1 MRLYLFTFYFLFLSW
16 NLFSQTVAV
25 SGKVVDNT
33 GIEVSFASI
42 VFTKINDSMTT
53 YGTLGL
59 EDGSFSLTLKKD
71 NYSVQVSVVGLVSK
85 TFGFDL
91 SNSKDTMDL
100 GKLVIESE
108 TQLDE
113 VVVRNTTSAVKLG
126 LDKKEYDVSKDLL
139 SKGGTLVDVMQN
151 VPSVQVDGSGNL
163 SLRGNANVLILL
175 DGKPSG
181 FASSAEFLRAIPA
194 SSIAKVEVITNP
206 SAKFTAEGAAG
217 IINIILKKG
226 TVRKLNGSAEIFTG
240 HRFNLG
246 TNVNLNGATKTGSWF
261 TNAGIGYSE
270 PLGKSWISLNDFLA
284 DPDST
289 EQRSER
295 LRKQLYVLLNVGG
308 SKSLGEKQ
316 TLSGSVT
323 YRRVKASNENTTNY
337 EDFNDRT
344 LTSVVNRA
352 EEEDQKGSFF
362 QGRTDYIIQ
371 LDTLGQKLEVGFS
384 GELAQNDDNAQ
395 ILENTLF
402 PDSNNIG
409 FDLSSNAENRQQFL
423 VSTDYSL
430 PFQKDSK
437 LELGYLSTLGSTK
450 NDYEVSTDTDTGI
463 VDIPEFTND
472 SEYRENVH
480 AFYAQ
485 YTQSWKT
492 FSFKLGL
499 RSETTDILIK
509 ANATDF
515 QQKKNYTDLFP
526 SAFFNYK
533 PGKGNAT
540 FNLSLSR
547 RIGRPYYKLVVP
559 FSSYTDRRNIFVGNP
574 DIDPRYISSVE
585 LAFSGKIFE
594 KFQIIPT
601 LYLRDTKNEMEFF
614 VEKRT
619 ITVGSETREVFAST
633 IANIGNYTAYGLELS
648 IIHQPTNWWNIYLET
663 TFNGFK
669 QVGNVRGASFNGE
682 GMLFYGRFNHTFNLL
697 KSLKLQWQN
706 NYRGPIE
713 TGQYRRKGIY
723 YMNLGLSNTIFN
735 DRYTLTLNYSDV
747 LNSNKRIV
755 TTYGD
760 GFIRELTL
768 QNRVPQLNIS
778 LSYRFDSKNRVK
790 EGLQYDDVKII
801 N

>member
-1 MRLYLFTFYFLFLSW
+1 MDE
-16 NLFSQTVAV
+16 
-25 SGKVVDNT
+25 SGA
-33 GIEVSFASI
+33 EVPFASVI
-42 VFTKINDSMTT
+42 FSKKNDSTIT

-59 EDGSFSLTLKKD
+59 EDGSFSLALKKD
-71 NYSVQVSVVGLVSK
+71 NYIVEVSVVGLVTKSFNYNLNDRGDK
-85 TFGFDL
+85 I
-91 SNSKDTMDL
+91 DL
-100 GKLVIESE
+100 GKLVIQSE

-113 VVVRNTTSAVKLG
+113 VVVRSTSSAVKLG

-163 SLRGNANVLILL
+163 SLRGNSNVLILL
-175 DGKPSG
+175 DSKPSG
-181 FASSAEFLRAIPA
+181 FANSAEFLRSIPA
-194 SSIAKVEVITNP
+194 SSIDKIEVITNP

-246 TNVNLNGATKTGSWF
+246 SNLNLNGATKTGSWYS
-261 TNAGIGYSE
+261 NMGIGYSE
-270 PLGKSWISLNDFLA
+270 PLGKSWISLDDYLA

-289 EQRSER
+289 EQKSER

-308 SKSLGEKQ
+308 SKSFGEKQ
-316 TLSGSVT
+316 TLSGSAT
-323 YRRVKASNENTTNY
+323 FRSVKADNENNTEY
-337 EDFNDRT
+337 EDFNNGT
-344 LTSVVNRA
+344 LNSIISRA
-352 EEEDQKGSFF
+352 EEEHQTGSFF
-362 QGRTDYIIQ
+362 QSRADYTIQ

-384 GELAQNDDNAQ
+384 GEFATNNDNAQ
-395 ILENTLF
+395 ILENILF
-402 PDSNNIG
+402 PESNNNG
-409 FDLSSNAENRQQFL
+409 LDLTSNGENRRQYL
-423 VSTDYSL
+423 VSTDYTL
-430 PFQKDSK
+430 PFQKGSQ

-450 NDYEVSTDTDTGI
+450 NDYEVSTDTETGM
-463 VDIPEFTND
+463 VEIPEFTND
-472 SEYRENVH
+472 TQYRENVH

-485 YTQSWKT
+485 YTHSWNNI
-492 FSFKLGL
+492 SFKLGV
-499 RSETTDILIK
+499 RSETTDILIN
-509 ANATDF
+509 ANATNY
-515 QQKKNYTDLFP
+515 QQRKNYTDFFP

-533 PGKGNAT
+533 LRGDAT

-574 DIDPRYISSVE
+574 DINPRYINSVE
-585 LAFSGKIFE
+585 LAFSGKLVD

-601 LYLRDTKNEMEFF
+601 LYIRDTKNEMEFF

-633 IANIGNYTAYGLELS
+633 IANIGNYTAYGLELG
-648 IIHQPTNWWNIYLET
+648 ILHRPTSWWNIYLET

-682 GMLFYGRFNHTFNLL
+682 GLLFYGRFNHTFNFF
-697 KSLKLQWQN
+697 KSIKMQWQN

-723 YMNLGLSNTIFN
+723 YMNLGLSNALFN
-735 DRYTLTLNYSDV
+735 ERYTLTVNYSDV

-755 TTYGD
+755 TTYGN

-778 LSYRFDSKNRVK
+778 LSYRFDSKSRVK

>member
-1 MRLYLFTFYFLFLSW
+1 MRLYFISFMSFFLSL
-16 NLFSQTVAV
+16 NLFAQDVKV
-25 SGKVVDNT
+25 SGIIIDES
-33 GIEVSFASI
+33 GSEVPFASVI
-42 VFTKINDSMTT
+42 FSNKNDSTIT
-53 YGTLGL
+53 YGTLAL
-59 EDGSFSLTLKKD
+59 EDGSFSLLLKKD
-71 NYSVQVSVVGLVSK
+71 DYIVEVSVVGLVSK
-85 TFGFDL
+85 SFDYNL
-91 SNSKDTMDL
+91 KNSGDSINL
-100 GKLVIESE
+100 GNFVIQSE

-175 DGKPSG
+175 DSKPSG
-181 FASSAEFLRAIPA
+181 FASSAEFLRSIPA

-240 HRFNLG
+240 YRFNIG
-246 TNVNLNGATKTGSWF
+246 SNVNLNGATKTGSWYAN
-261 TNAGIGYSE
+261 TGIGYSE
-270 PLGKSWISLNDFLA
+270 PLGKSWISLDDFMA
-284 DPDST
+284 EPDST
-289 EQRSER
+289 EQKSER
-295 LRKQLYVLLNVGG
+295 LRKQLYLLLNVGG
-308 SKSLGEKQ
+308 DKNLGEKQ

-323 YRRVKASNENTTNY
+323 YRRVVANNENTTDY
-337 EDFNDRT
+337 EDFNNRT
-344 LTSVVNRA
+344 LTSIINRF
-352 EEEDQKGSFF
+352 EEENQKGSFF
-362 QGRTDYIIQ
+362 QGRTDYSIR
-371 LDTLGQKLEVGFS
+371 LDTLGQKIEVGFS
-384 GELAQNDDNAQ
+384 AEFSKNNDDAR
-395 ILENTLF
+395 IFENNVF
-402 PDSNNIG
+402 PESNNNGQDIT
-409 FDLSSNAENRQQFL
+409 SNEENRRQYL
-423 VSTDYSL
+423 VSADYTL
-430 PFQKDSK
+430 PFQKESK

-450 NDYEVSTDTDTGI
+450 NDYEVRTEADMGF

-472 SEYRENVH
+472 TEYRENVH
-480 AFYAQ
+480 AFYGQ
-485 YTQSWKT
+485 YTGSWNKLH
-492 FSFKLGL
+492 FKLGL

-509 ANATDF
+509 AMATDY
-515 QQKKNYTDLFP
+515 QEGKNYTDIFP
-526 SAFFNYK
+526 SAFLNYK
-533 PGKGNAT
+533 LKGDAA

-574 DIDPRYISSVE
+574 DINPRYISSAE
-585 LAFSGKIFE
+585 LAYAGKIHD
-594 KFQIIPT
+594 KFQVIPT
-601 LYLRDTKNEMEFF
+601 LYIRDTKNEMEFF
-614 VEKRT
+614 VERRNV
-619 ITVGSETREVFAST
+619 TVGSETREVFAST
-633 IANIGNYTAYGLELS
+633 IANIGNYTAYGLELG
-648 IIHQPTNWWNIYLET
+648 IVHKPTNWWDIYLET

-682 GMLFYGRFNHTFNLL
+682 GLLFYGRFNHTINLF
-697 KSLKLQWQN
+697 KSMKLQWQN

-723 YMNLGLSNTIFN
+723 YMNLGLSNSLFN
-735 DRYTLTLNYSDV
+735 DRYTFTVNYSDV

-755 TTYGD
+755 TTYGN

-768 QNRVPQLNIS
+768 QNRVPQLNLS
-778 LSYRFDSKNRVK
+778 LSYRFDSKSRVK